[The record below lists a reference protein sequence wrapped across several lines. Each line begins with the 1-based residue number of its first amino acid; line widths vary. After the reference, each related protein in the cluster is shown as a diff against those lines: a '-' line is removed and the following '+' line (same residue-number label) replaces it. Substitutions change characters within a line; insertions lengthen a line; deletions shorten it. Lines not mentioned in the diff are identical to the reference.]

1 MSGRGVLF
9 AIDDE
14 ELEQL
19 GNATSDA
26 QVLTLVGQIEERW
39 ERPCELDKAWDAIH
53 RALTDGRLALDN
65 GRPPLSQVIVGG
77 TLLVSSES
85 AIVSVKP
92 ADRVVAIAH
101 ALRGWD
107 AARFRA
113 AYQRIDR
120 SDYGEL
126 DEEDLSYTL
135 AWFERLSPFYE
146 QAAREESAVLFSEDL

>member
-9 AIDDE
+9 AIDDD
-14 ELEQL
+14 ELEKL
-19 GNATSDA
+19 GNATTDA
-26 QVLTLVGQIEERW
+26 QVLAIVSEIEERW
-39 ERPCELDKAWDAIH
+39 EHACELDKAWDAIH

-65 GRPPLSQVIVGG
+65 GRPPLSNVILGG
-77 TLLVSSES
+77 TLLVSSEA

-92 ADRVVAIAH
+92 TDRVEAIAR
-101 ALRGWD
+101 ALRAWD

-126 DEEDLSYTL
+126 DEEDLTYTL
-135 AWFERLSPFYE
+135 AWFERLAPFYE
-146 QAAREESAVLFSEDL
+146 QAARSERAVLFSVDL